1 MNSDINEVNINSVR
15 KAREIVQEIVSF
27 GVNDFEI
34 KQIIKMLSLEL
45 EDTEFMKK
53 LNNLYTNDTIETKE
67 KLFL

>member
-1 MNSDINEVNINSVR
+1 MSSDINEVNINSVR
-15 KAREIVQEIVSF
+15 KAREIVQEIVNF

-34 KQIIKMLSLEL
+34 KQVIKTLSLEL

-53 LNNLYTNDTIETKE
+53 LNNLYSNDTIETKE

>member
-1 MNSDINEVNINSVR
+1 MSSDINEVNINSVR
-15 KAREIVQEIVSF
+15 KAREIVQEIVNF

-34 KQIIKMLSLEL
+34 KQVIKMLSLEL

-53 LNNLYTNDTIETKE
+53 LNNLYSNDTIETKE